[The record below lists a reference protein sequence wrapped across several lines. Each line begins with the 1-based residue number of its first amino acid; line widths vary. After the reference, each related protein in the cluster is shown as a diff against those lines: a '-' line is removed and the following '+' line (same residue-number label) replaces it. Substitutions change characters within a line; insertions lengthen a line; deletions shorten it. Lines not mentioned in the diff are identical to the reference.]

1 MNSMKYNTMKCHAML
16 CNAMQCNAMILRKE
30 LPSGVFMRLLC
41 NSRLER
47 NLQMFVF
54 NEVGKPKDLE
64 KEYI

>member
-1 MNSMKYNTMKCHAML
+1 MKCHAML
-16 CNAMQCNAMILRKE
+16 CNAMQCNEMQCNDIEKGTRI
-30 LPSGVFMRLLC
+30 PSGVFMRLLC
-41 NSRLER
+41 ISRLER